1 MRIVFAGSG
10 TFGLPTLRALVEGGQ
25 EIVLVVTQPDRP
37 SGRGRTVH
45 SGEVKRFAAEQGI
58 RLLQPEDINARG
70 AVRSIRAVAPDLLLV
85 IAFGQKIGPSLIGAP
100 RYGAVNL
107 HASLLPK
114 YRGAAPINWAII
126 NGETETGLTVIEITD
141 RMDAG
146 DILGQRATPIGP
158 DETAGE
164 LHDRLALLGARL
176 VTEVVRELALD
187 EVGRRHQNEAR
198 VTLAPRL
205 KKTDGLVD
213 WNQPAADVHNL
224 IRGTTPW
231 PGAYT
236 WWRRKAGRETLR
248 LILAKTRLLDG
259 AASAGCCAGGAGPGV
274 VLAAGREGVDVA
286 AARGAVRILSLT
298 PAGKRTMSAADFVNG
313 YAIEPGARFASA
325 REGAS

>member
-25 EIVLVVTQPDRP
+25 EVALAVTLPDRP
-37 SGRGRTVH
+37 AGRGRTVH
-45 SGEVKRFAAEQGI
+45 AGQVKRFAAEQGI

-70 AVRSIRAVAPDLLLV
+70 PLRNIRAVAPDLLLV
-85 IAFGQKIGPSLIGAP
+85 IAFGQKIGPSLIGVP
-100 RYGAVNL
+100 RYGAINL

-126 NGETETGLTVIEITD
+126 NGEAETGLTVIEITD

-146 DILGQRATPIGP
+146 DILGQRATPIDP

-164 LHDRLALLGARL
+164 LHERLAQLGARL

-187 EVGRRHQNEAR
+187 EVGRRHQNETQ
-198 VTLAPRL
+198 VKIAPRL
-205 KKTDGLVD
+205 KKSDGLVD
-213 WNQPAADVHNL
+213 WTQSAQVVHNRV
-224 IRGTTPW
+224 RGTTPW

-236 WWRRKAGRETLR
+236 WWRRKAGRESLR
-248 LILAKTRLLDG
+248 LVLAKTRLLEG
-259 AASAGCCAGGAGPGV
+259 AAAGAGPGV
-274 VLAAGREGVDVA
+274 VLAVGREGIDVA

-313 YAIEPGARFASA
+313 YAIEPGARFATGK
-325 REGAS
+325 E

>member
-45 SGEVKRFAAEQGI
+45 AGQVKRFASEQGI

-70 AVRSIRAVAPDLLLV
+70 AVRSIRAVEPDLLLV

-114 YRGAAPINWAII
+114 YRGAAPINWAVIR
-126 NGETETGLTVIEITD
+126 GEAETGLTVIEITD

-187 EVGRRHQNEAR
+187 EVGRRHQNEAQ
-198 VTLAPRL
+198 VKIAPRL

-213 WNQPAADVHNL
+213 WNQPAQVVHNRV
-224 IRGTTPW
+224 RGTTPW

-236 WWRRKAGRETLR
+236 WWRRKAGRESLR
-248 LILAKTRLLDG
+248 LVLAKTKVIEG

-313 YAIEPGARFASA
+313 YGIEAGAHFATGK
-325 REGAS
+325 E